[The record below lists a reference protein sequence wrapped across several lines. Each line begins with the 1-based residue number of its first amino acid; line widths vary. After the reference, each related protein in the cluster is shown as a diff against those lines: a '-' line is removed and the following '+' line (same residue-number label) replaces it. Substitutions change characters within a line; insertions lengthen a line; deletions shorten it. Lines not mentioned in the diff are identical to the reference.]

1 MKFLGVIFDKSLN
14 FKNHIESIK
23 NKVSDRINILKHLVQ
38 KAWKLSTVTFVEYIQ
53 VSDKIN
59 IRLLALHF
67 PSTLD
72 TKKTKIRVSSN
83 PCA

>member
-23 NKVSDRINILKHLVQ
+23 NKVYDRINILKHLVH
-38 KAWKLSTVTFVEYIQ
+38 KAWKLSTVTFEYIQ